1 MGYSL
6 ADIGCWCFNGVY
18 GLRSREE
25 TMIQPVILEKLA
37 ELPESLQTE
46 VLHYIEFLIEKQAKN
61 STQEKPTKKR
71 RVAGTM
77 KGMFVLPLPDDF
89 DEPLE
94 DMKEYME

>member
-1 MGYSL
+1 
-6 ADIGCWCFNGVY
+6 
-18 GLRSREE
+18 
-25 TMIQPVILEKLA
+25 MIQSVILEKLE

-46 VLHYIEFLIEKQAKN
+46 VLHYIEFLIEKYAQKN
-61 STQEKPTKKR
+61 PQEKPTKKR

-77 KGMFVLPLPDDF
+77 AGLIIMPLPDDF